1 MSLAE
6 RPRESSLDLSH
17 FISTLDLE
25 ARSLEV
31 SLRAN
36 PSLRPF
42 FTLDF
47 RNKTRVDLVNAYL
60 RLLKINADYGACTV
74 PMLRAAG
81 EALRGGSAEDRAWSS
96 IFLGY
101 AEDEKELH
109 DDAGHHV
116 WARSDMIALGAP
128 SVLLDAAPHPIVAP
142 YARFFVNGARN
153 HPYAVLGAK
162 GVLEHLSLR
171 ISDDLVKGVLATCS
185 PGAEEAV
192 SFFRHQGIRDV
203 DHVYAGDANLAR
215 IDDAERRREVLAGA
229 YFTSGCYRAFLHF
242 AV

>member
-1 MSLAE
+1 MSLAD

-31 SLRAN
+31 SVRAH
-36 PSLRPF
+36 PALRPF

-47 RNKTRVDLVNAYL
+47 RGKTRTDLVNAYL
-60 RLLKINADYGACTV
+60 RLLKIKADYVACTV
-74 PMLRAAG
+74 PMLRASG
-81 EALRGGSAEDRAWSS
+81 EALRGGSAEDRAWSA

-101 AEDEKELH
+101 AEEEREHH
-109 DDAGHHV
+109 DASGHHI
-116 WARSDMIALGAP
+116 WARNDMIALGAP
-128 SVLLDAAPHPIVAP
+128 SVLLDAAANPIVAP
-142 YARFFVNGARN
+142 YARFFIEGARV

-171 ISDDLVKGVLATCS
+171 ISDDLVKGVIASCL
-185 PGAEEAV
+185 PGAEDAV
-192 SFFRHQGIRDV
+192 SFFRHQGLREV
-203 DHVYAGDANLAR
+203 DRVYAGDGNLTR
-215 IDDAERRREVLAGA
+215 INDGDRRREILAGA
-229 YFTSGCYRAFLHF
+229 YFTSGCYRAFLHY